1 MSDIPKGGSFLI
13 AATEP
18 HALFT
23 PEDFSMEHELIA
35 ETACGFID
43 KQVMPRMDD
52 LEAKK
57 PGLLPGLVREFGEL
71 GLLSADIPEEYG
83 GIETDKITSVI
94 IAEEVGRTG
103 SFCIG
108 HTGQVGIGSLP
119 IVFFGND
126 AQKKKYLPDVATGE
140 KIAAYALTEPGAGSD
155 AMGLKTR
162 ASLSPDGKF
171 YVLNGAKQFISNAA
185 FAEIFIVFAKI
196 DGDKISAFIV
206 DGGTEGLSSGEEE
219 KKMGLK
225 GSSTRTIFLDDAK
238 VPVEN
243 LLFEIGRGHI
253 VAFNILNIGRVK
265 TAANSLG
272 SAKFAL
278 ELSASY
284 ANERRQ
290 FNVPIAEF
298 GLIKEK
304 LARMAF
310 GIYAAES
317 VIYRTAGLINDM
329 LESLDTSG
337 PDGGQVVAKGI
348 EEYAVEC
355 SLIKVFASEVQAYV
369 VDDGVQIHGGYGF
382 MSEYP
387 IERLY
392 RDARIYPIFE
402 GTNEINRNLIPTML
416 MRRAAKGRFPL
427 QDAIE
432 SVKAQRA
439 SGIPERVDAGD
450 LVQAAKDIFLF
461 ALGVGLEKCGDQLM
475 KEQEILGRLA
485 DLAIWSYAM
494 ESAWLRAKKAVEK
507 DGERTDNLKAMMADA
522 FVYSTMEKLGPSAV
536 QIFSAVAAGD
546 ELIRLRE
553 DLAKLMQY
561 APIDGIGLN
570 RNIAAKISEAGKYV
584 V

>member
-1 MSDIPKGGSFLI
+1 MSKLPKGGGFLLE
-13 AATEP
+13 ATDP
-18 HALFT
+18 QDIFT
-23 PEDFSMEHELIA
+23 NEDFSTEHELIA
-35 ETACGFID
+35 ETAYGFIE
-43 KQVMPRMDD
+43 KNVMPQMDD

-57 PGLLPGLVREFGEL
+57 PGLLPGLVREFGDL
-71 GLLSADIPEEYG
+71 GLLAADIPEEYG
-83 GIETDKITSVI
+83 GIETDKITAVI
-94 IAEEVGRTG
+94 IAEAVGRTG

-126 AQKKKYLPDVATGE
+126 AQKKKYLPYVATGE

-155 AMGLKTR
+155 AMGLKTK
-162 ASLSPDGKF
+162 AVLSPDGKH
-171 YVLNGAKQFISNAA
+171 YILNGAKQFISNVE
-185 FAEIFIVFAKI
+185 FGEIFIVFAKI
-196 DGDKISAFIV
+196 DGEKITAFIV
-206 DGGTEGLSSGEEE
+206 DGGTEGFSTGEEE

-225 GSSTRTIFLDDAK
+225 GSSTRTLYFDDMK

-243 LLFEIGRGHI
+243 LLFEPGRGHI

-272 SAKFAL
+272 SAKYAL
-278 ELSASY
+278 ELSAAY

-290 FNVPIAEF
+290 FNVPIADF
-298 GLIKEK
+298 GMIKEK
-304 LARMAF
+304 LARMAY
-310 GIYAAES
+310 GIYATES
-317 VIYRTAGLINDM
+317 AIYRTSGLINDK
-329 LESLDTSG
+329 LKSLDTSG

-348 EEYAVEC
+348 EEYAIEC

-416 MRRAAKGRFPL
+416 MRRATQGRLPL
-427 QDAIE
+427 LEAVENMKKQI
-432 SVKAQRA
+432 ST
-439 SGIPERVDAGD
+439 GIPERIDAAG

-461 ALGVGLEKCGDQLM
+461 TLGVGSEKCGEKLL
-475 KEQEILGRLA
+475 KEQEVLGRLA
-485 DLAIWSYAM
+485 DLAIWTYTM
-494 ESAWLRAKKAVEK
+494 ESALLRAQKAVQK
-507 DGERTDNLKAMMADA
+507 GGERAGAFKTKLATA
-522 FVYSTMEKLGPSAV
+522 FVYSTMEKLGPAATQILAAV
-536 QIFSAVAAGD
+536 TAGE
-546 ELIRLRE
+546 ELTQLRG

-561 APIDGIGLN
+561 TPIDGIALN
-570 RNIAAKISEAGKYV
+570 RDIAAKISETGKYV